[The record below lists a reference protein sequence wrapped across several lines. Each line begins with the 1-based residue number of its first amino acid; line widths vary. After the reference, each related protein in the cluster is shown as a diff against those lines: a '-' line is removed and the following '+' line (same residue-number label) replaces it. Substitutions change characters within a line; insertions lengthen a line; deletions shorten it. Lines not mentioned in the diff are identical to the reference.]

1 MNWTGVTHNPTF
13 DGSSVLEVYGS
24 LTLGTGMVFN
34 FAGNVS
40 FEATVPGK
48 TITSSGVPISSSLT
62 FNGIG
67 GSWTLQDALTVLN
80 TLYLNNGILSTNNQ
94 IVNATAFYSYT
105 SSARTLNLGASVFN
119 LSGSYQ
125 MWYIL
130 NPSSLTL
137 NAGASTINITSNDN
151 QQLFVGGGLN
161 YNNISFVGKGQIY
174 DNNIINDVSFGGD
187 AEIRG
192 NNTFH
197 NVTFGGAAFLYSA
210 SVYNDVTIAKQA
222 EIFGNNTFN
231 NLSFSPGYTYTL
243 EADQTQTILGSLTV
257 NGNCG
262 ALIGIVKSSSIGNQ
276 ATISKAS
283 GNVVV
288 SYVTLKDINAT
299 GGAAFTANN
308 AIDLGNNTG
317 WTINTLPSKS
327 LYWVGNGG
335 NWDDG
340 NHWSLT
346 SGGSPSGC
354 SPTPVDNVFFDANS
368 FSTAGQSVTINVP
381 TAYCNNMNWT
391 GATNNPSIEGTYTS
405 VFKIYGSLT
414 LAAGMAFN
422 FVGDIL
428 FEATATGKTITTAGV
443 PVNTTL
449 RFDGIGG
456 GWTLQ
461 DNLSTSLIFLN
472 SGSLNT
478 NSKTVTA
485 YAFYSSSNFT
495 KALTMGSSVVNL
507 TGSFQIWNID
517 NPATMTLDAGTST
530 INSTY
535 TVGNQQLF
543 EGGGFTYNDLTFSGG
558 GQIYDENTIHNV
570 SFAREGEI
578 RGNNTFNDVTFGG
591 DAFLYSSSTYN
602 NVTMAKQ
609 GVINGNNTFNN
620 LSFSAGYTY
629 TLEAGQTQTINT
641 SLTVNGNCG
650 ALINIL
656 KSSEIGSQATI
667 SKASGNVVVSYVTL
681 KDINA
686 TGGATF
692 TANNAIDLGNNTGW
706 TINTLPSKN
715 LYWVGNGGNWDDG
728 NHWSL
733 TSGGSPSGCSPTP
746 VDNVFFDANSF
757 STAGQ
762 SVTIN
767 VPTAYCNNMNWTGAA
782 NNPSIEG
789 TYTSVFKIY
798 GSLTLAAGMAFNFAG
813 DILFEATTTGKTI
826 TTAGVPVNTTLR
838 FDGIGGGWTLQDN
851 LSTSLIFL
859 NSGSLSTNS
868 KTVTAYAFYSFSNF
882 TKALTLG
889 SSVVNLTGSFQIWNI
904 DNPATMT
911 LDASTSTIRSTY
923 AVGSQQLFEGGGFTY
938 NDIVFDA
945 GGQIYDD
952 NTIHDVSFGG
962 EGQIR
967 GNNTFHDVTFNDN
980 ALLYAPSTYN
990 NVTMAKNG
998 EILYFSNTFNNL
1010 SFSPGYTY
1018 TLEAGQTQ
1026 TVGNLCAVGTG
1037 ALPIRIQSSS
1047 VGSPATISKT
1057 SGTLCWDYVRI
1068 SDLNATGGA
1077 IFDAGLAPSHT
1088 EDLGGN
1094 SGFLFTGACT
1104 PASCTPCNPPV
1115 VTTQPVNSTICAGNN
1130 SSFTVA
1136 ATGDGLTY
1144 QWQVNTGSGYSNLS
1158 NSAPYT
1164 GVTTNSIQITAATN
1178 GLNGYQYR
1186 CIVNGTCTPSATSN
1200 GASLTVNPVP
1210 SVTVNSATICVGQT
1224 TTLTAAGATTYSWN
1238 TGATTSTISVSSG
1251 ATTSYTVT
1259 GTSNG
1264 CSANAVAT
1272 VTVNTLPAV
1281 NVNSV
1286 TILTG
1291 QNAIL
1296 TATGASS
1303 YVWSTG
1309 ATTNSITVSPAAT
1322 TSYTVTGTTSG
1333 CSNSAVATVTVNAQ
1347 SVTYYRS
1354 RQSGN
1359 WNSVNTWQTST
1370 DNATWSNATQ
1380 VPNYNT
1386 VSTIIIQSG
1395 HTVTISSTVTFDEVV
1410 VNGTLVYPNT
1420 GGATLT
1426 INNGTGTDLIINGIF
1441 EDSRNTAITWST
1453 NATWSMGSN
1462 GSLVRTTNT
1471 SSANWNS
1478 NYDGGISAIPA
1489 TANWVLRKTG
1499 GTNPSLTNTAGMFYP
1514 NLIIENNNGG
1524 STWTTAAASSF
1535 TGTSV
1540 PPVIKGNLNIGGNG
1554 TGNVSFLNNNTN
1566 SSPVLINGSLTVK
1579 AGSTLRSQGT
1589 GFEVQGNLVLN
1600 GSINYGTSNAT
1611 FVLSG
1616 NSNQTISGTGT
1627 IAFRNIRLNKATTA
1641 ATVALLNPAILSGA
1655 ATFTSGY
1662 LITTATNV
1670 LTFSNGSTVLGAN
1683 TNSFVSGPVRKA
1695 GSSAFTFPTGKNGNY
1710 QPIAISAP
1718 TNAAAAYVA
1727 EYFHQD
1733 AALGNNTDV
1742 TIDSVSDCE
1751 YWILN
1756 NVGTAYPVSVTLG
1769 WNSQSCYV
1777 NTGVNTMHLTRWNG
1791 TQWGDLGNSSSTLG
1805 MITSELPVNS
1815 FGVFTLAQKDLS
1827 CYAATVFPSE
1837 SSSIN
1842 PIIVQSAKSRFY
1854 TFQSLFA
1861 TIKIDLTS
1869 SMTAKA
1875 SKIILWGGTC
1885 DNLELLTS
1893 DSPLTLSDTTLT
1905 ITSTTLTPGSYYYLQ
1920 VIKQNT
1926 SPEAKY
1932 SLSKT
1937 KNIQFVPC
1945 TLDAGLGCFASDL
1958 FPNACDLICNGGF
1971 EGGGTPSNHSEMFL
1985 ACGWDEGTLG
1995 SSDYFRD
2002 DGAGIVGVP
2011 TNNFGSQTGHIG
2023 SSAYAGFFAHVK
2035 TIENSTGNVFPDYH
2049 EYVYQQLRYPLVAGV
2064 TYNVS
2069 FWVSRADHT
2078 AKAVN
2083 TIGAYFSVN
2092 DPKTNI
2098 STVMP
2103 VIPQITCYPTVISD
2117 ATDWTQIKGSFVA
2130 TGGEQYIVI
2139 GDFGNY
2145 DINST
2150 SVWQPGTL
2158 FNAPL
2163 TPPQISDNLSQQIDP
2178 AYYYLDDISVV
2189 PNPFNVTSIPATAC
2203 FGTPF
2208 TLNANA
2214 IPVSGCVNALSNPN
2228 VTWSSVPSATFS
2240 PNVGA
2245 TTSATPLTT
2254 GAYIYFG
2261 SITYHPGC
2269 TETRSVNVTVTAPQ
2283 VNPISNISIS
2293 ACNVAVP
2300 TMSFTSTPAGA
2311 IFTWTNSNTAIG
2323 LAASGSG
2330 NLPSFVPINSSASP
2344 VTATISVKA
2353 TLNGCTGPATTFTI
2367 TVNPCCVATGSQAHT
2382 FVNGNNAVNFYNTYG
2397 PTATGANIAFNGTF
2411 IVSNNITLV
2420 NCEVRLGADAII
2432 HIKSGFTLN
2441 ITTNSHLSACSNMW
2455 DKILIEPGAYLI
2467 VDKNSL
2473 IEDAKTAVY
2482 SMNGG
2487 KYLLSSARLNRNY
2500 KHMELTA
2507 YAGIHPGIITGTNFT
2522 CQLIP
2527 GGSAA
2532 NLKPPYTANRT
2543 DVGIEINNVD
2553 NVRIGTN
2560 VGANLNQLTNT
2571 FKNMN
2576 TGIRSVQS
2584 SMTVYNNKFMD
2595 MGNGLAPNTGIAA
2608 IVAVGDLD
2616 APPNY
2621 TARNL
2626 IVGDDSP
2633 NGLNTITNC
2642 VNGVVAFFN
2651 MNASVRWN
2659 DFSGINAKGVYVFA
2673 NQQHNNLTIESNKFT
2688 SITTQGGVAIHS
2700 MNNRSGT
2707 NPPSLTRIQFNEIN
2721 NVNKGAGVL
2730 VEELN
2735 NQTTGALYVVFNN
2748 KISGVQYGVRARNLS
2763 NAALNNN
2770 FIETRRW
2777 INYPQPSIGIE
2788 VTGSYGTRVRSNSI
2802 KTMPNPTTDT
2812 KHGGIYISLSPNS
2825 TVNCN
2830 ITESMGFGIKCAGQM
2845 PSDIYNNTIRRNFY
2859 GFWLDNNGFIGVQD
2873 GVGTAG
2879 FPSYNKWVNIP
2890 VPGYIAT
2897 SKRTFTS
2904 GGTIGAAS
2912 PIVYKSN
2919 AGVILNPLYDPNPTG
2934 TSAASVFTLTPTTNG
2949 NPASPSCTIA
2959 QFHRSTF
2966 SNLLKHAQDIALEN
2980 ISFPGNDAN
2989 GKWLSKQGLL
2999 VNIKTDS
3006 IDVSSD
3012 GILQTFV
3019 NQAAADNMG
3028 KLTELNNII
3037 NDPAKYNTT
3046 DMTAAQVLN
3055 ASIVPVNDIET
3066 NQKLLNDMIISNYLT
3081 NTATYTTVQVSA
3093 LRTLANKCP
3102 FTDGL
3107 AVYQA
3112 RVMLSGIDSL
3122 GTEYANAC
3130 ETADDASRILYTDA
3144 LTEDNTALTIYP
3156 NPAFGQVTITYI
3168 IEPTDEAVIEIYNLI
3183 GEKVAMQFLDADATE
3198 QTFSVALLNSGV
3210 YLYKYSIN
3218 GKVIKSDK
3226 LVIVK

>member
-1 MNWTGVTHNPTF
+1 
-13 DGSSVLEVYGS
+13 LEVYGS

-327 LYWVGNGG
+327 
-335 NWDDG
+335 
-340 NHWSLT
+340 
-346 SGGSPSGC
+346 
-354 SPTPVDNVFFDANS
+354 
-368 FSTAGQSVTINVP
+368 
-381 TAYCNNMNWT
+381 
-391 GATNNPSIEGTYTS
+391 
-405 VFKIYGSLT
+405 
-414 LAAGMAFN
+414 
-422 FVGDIL
+422 
-428 FEATATGKTITTAGV
+428 
-443 PVNTTL
+443 
-449 RFDGIGG
+449 
-456 GWTLQ
+456 
-461 DNLSTSLIFLN
+461 
-472 SGSLNT
+472 
-478 NSKTVTA
+478 
-485 YAFYSSSNFT
+485 
-495 KALTMGSSVVNL
+495 
-507 TGSFQIWNID
+507 
-517 NPATMTLDAGTST
+517 
-530 INSTY
+530 
-535 TVGNQQLF
+535 
-543 EGGGFTYNDLTFSGG
+543 
-558 GQIYDENTIHNV
+558 
-570 SFAREGEI
+570 
-578 RGNNTFNDVTFGG
+578 
-591 DAFLYSSSTYN
+591 
-602 NVTMAKQ
+602 
-609 GVINGNNTFNN
+609 
-620 LSFSAGYTY
+620 
-629 TLEAGQTQTINT
+629 
-641 SLTVNGNCG
+641 
-650 ALINIL
+650 
-656 KSSEIGSQATI
+656 
-667 SKASGNVVVSYVTL
+667 
-681 KDINA
+681 
-686 TGGATF
+686 
-692 TANNAIDLGNNTGW
+692 
-706 TINTLPSKN
+706 

-1616 NSNQTISGTGT
+1616 NTNQTISGTGT
-1627 IAFRNIRLNKATTA
+1627 IAFRNIQLNKATTA
-1641 ATVALLNPAILSGA
+1641 ATVVLSNPATLSGT

-1662 LITTATNV
+1662 LTTTATNV
-1670 LTFSNGSTVLGAN
+1670 LTFSNGATVSGTN
-1683 TNSFVSGPVRKA
+1683 NNSFVSGPVRKA
-1695 GSSAFTFPTGKNGNY
+1695 GNSAFTFPIGKTGNY
-1710 QPIAISAP
+1710 QPVAISAP
-1718 TNAAAAYVA
+1718 TNAAATYVA

-1733 AALGNNTDV
+1733 AAVGSNKDA
-1742 TIDSVSDCE
+1742 TIDFISNCE
-1751 YWILN
+1751 YWTLN
-1756 NVGTAYPVSVTLG
+1756 NIGIAYPVKVTLG
-1769 WNSQSCYV
+1769 WNDQSCLIA
-1777 NTGVNTMHLTRWNG
+1777 TGENSMRLTRWNG
-1791 TQWGDLGNSSSTLG
+1791 TKWIDLGNSSNALHKV
-1805 MITSELPVNS
+1805 TSISSVTS
-1815 FGVFTLAQKDLS
+1815 FGTFTLAQTNSDIVGSEVTITPEGLFDKVFDKEGRKYSLNNLVAGETNS
-1827 CYAATVFPSE
+1827 NGAKSISLCTPGYFNVFFEDGSGMEGNSAIEIARRNVICRVLTDISSFIPAPAGSPLALGTTRVNFWVRDIAAV
-1837 SSSIN
+1837 SSSTSILGTASAFYAIPSTANLPTPGGIAENEVFKTIVSGIDSYTNVASPLIIANNPPGVAAFYHGLMAFNFNNIN
-1842 PIIVQSAKSRFY
+1842 WETNLTATSTSAYDLYTVALHEITHALGIASIIDYTGLSKFGTSFPYYSSYDNFLTNVSGTHLIVPDNSTCASYNFDFNSSLNTSILTPGCTSIPPVNNSGSVNHTVCANALYYTGSVTLPVYTSSCFEVGSSLAHFEDECYPTSTPGNDNYFTMSNATGMGVYKRFLKPEERRVLCDLGY
-1854 TFQSLFA
+1854 RVNSTYGGSSVYNSFYNYGTTTCPGKDVVGINDGLTGSTFQFVSTVGTTFPINFNTILSNDVEIGTSFTHPDAFECLEIVSGTGSLSA
-1861 TIKIDLTS
+1861 TSGTS
-1869 SMTAKA
+1869 TT
-1875 SKIILWGGTC
+1875 IINFTPPATSGIVLLRYIPVAHSGQRGNITYIYIYNNDNFSCTPNACNLIPNGDFETHPGGIPNATGQINKTCGWNNAISSGTC
-1885 DNLELLTS
+1885 D
-1893 DSPLTLSDTTLT
+1893 
-1905 ITSTTLTPGSYYYLQ
+1905 YYHNQ
-1920 VIKQNT
+1920 GNAIVD
-1926 SPEAKY
+1926 
-1932 SLSKT
+1932 
-1937 KNIQFVPC
+1937 VPC
-1945 TLDAGLGCFASDL
+1945 NTNGAENDNLGLL
-1958 FPNACDLICNGGF
+1958 
-1971 EGGGTPSNHSEMFL
+1971 
-1985 ACGWDEGTLG
+1985 
-1995 SSDYFRD
+1995 
-2002 DGAGIVGVP
+2002 
-2011 TNNFGSQTGHIG
+2011 
-2023 SSAYAGFFAHVK
+2023 AYAGFASQGLMGYTNEVIYTKLSSPLAPNTAYTLTLDASLAEKYSTNGFPLGVCFSQNYIPVSGSLIASSPSNMFLPAPAITNWNGWTPV
-2035 TIENSTGNVFPDYH
+2035 TINFTTGNTPGIDCGQDFIIIGNIHTGSTQIAPLIPLTPAPTGNLGCTYTVPSASSLSYLYIDNVVLQPAALAATFTPPAIVCLNQTLALNNFVSTGGGSFTG
-2049 EYVYQQLRYPLVAGV
+2049 AGV
-2064 TYNVS
+2064 SGSTFIASTAGAGAHTLIYTYTNNLGCVM
-2069 FWVSRADHT
+2069 HT
-2078 AKAVN
+2078 SATITVANSNINFGILPVN
-2083 TIGAYFSVN
+2083 PTTCAPGQSITLTASGA
-2092 DPKTNI
+2092 
-2098 STVMP
+2098 
-2103 VIPQITCYPTVISD
+2103 
-2117 ATDWTQIKGSFVA
+2117 
-2130 TGGEQYIVI
+2130 
-2139 GDFGNY
+2139 
-2145 DINST
+2145 T
-2150 SVWQPGTL
+2150 SYVWQPGSFTG
-2158 FNAPL
+2158 N
-2163 TPPQISDNLSQQIDP
+2163 T
-2178 AYYYLDDISVV
+2178 ISV
-2189 PNPFNVTSIPATAC
+2189 S
-2203 FGTPF
+2203 
-2208 TLNANA
+2208 
-2214 IPVSGCVNALSNPN
+2214 
-2228 VTWSSVPSATFS
+2228 
-2240 PNVGA
+2240 
-2245 TTSATPLTT
+2245 PLTT
-2254 GAYIYFG
+2254 T
-2261 SITYHPGC
+2261 TYTVTATNSSGC
-2269 TETRSVNVTVTAPQ
+2269 TDTKTVTVTVTAPCNAGLTINYY
-2283 VNPISNISIS
+2283 VPCSGTTTSAVFAVGNNGLVANKNISIS
-2293 ACNVAVP
+2293 GVLTVNNNIAFSNCNFVMAPGARIVVNPNIELSIISNTHIFSCGNMWDGIYLNGNNSKLTVLTNAFIEDAINTIVVP
-2300 TMSFTSTPAGA
+2300 ANGGTYTIQDA
-2311 IFTWTNSNTAIG
+2311 IFNRNLTVIKVTGKTNPGTIRHSIITSRLNLYSTGATVTNREGNLTNYTKTSLKAPYSDRTGLYGVNATDVGNIYIGIDGGAGRTNTFDAIMCGVSLIRTNAIIYNNIFQYLLLGSNFACQIG
-2323 LAASGSG
+2323 TTCLFEPGYGIAASGSTTAPYSITIG
-2330 NLPSFVPINSSASP
+2330 NSNGSYRANSFFNTHLAIN
-2344 VTATISVKA
+2344 VNNYKTISVVNN
-2353 TLNGCTGPATTFTI
+2353 TINNTSTGST
-2367 TVNPCCVATGSQAHT
+2367 NLSATG
-2382 FVNGNNAVNFYNTYG
+2382 YG
-2397 PTATGANIAFNGTF
+2397 AQGIY
-2411 IVSNNITLV
+2411 
-2420 NCEVRLGADAII
+2420 VR
-2432 HIKSGFTLN
+2432 
-2441 ITTNSHLSACSNMW
+2441 
-2455 DKILIEPGAYLI
+2455 P
-2467 VDKNSL
+2467 
-2473 IEDAKTAVY
+2473 
-2482 SMNGG
+2482 
-2487 KYLLSSARLNRNY
+2487 
-2500 KHMELTA
+2500 
-2507 YAGIHPGIITGTNFT
+2507 
-2522 CQLIP
+2522 
-2527 GGSAA
+2527 
-2532 NLKPPYTANRT
+2532 
-2543 DVGIEINNVD
+2543 
-2553 NVRIGTN
+2553 
-2560 VGANLNQLTNT
+2560 
-2571 FKNMN
+2571 
-2576 TGIRSVQS
+2576 
-2584 SMTVYNNKFMD
+2584 
-2595 MGNGLAPNTGIAA
+2595 
-2608 IVAVGDLD
+2608 
-2616 APPNY
+2616 
-2621 TARNL
+2621 
-2626 IVGDDSP
+2626 
-2633 NGLNTITNC
+2633 
-2642 VNGVVAFFN
+2642 
-2651 MNASVRWN
+2651 
-2659 DFSGINAKGVYVFA
+2659 
-2673 NQQHNNLTIESNKFT
+2673 
-2688 SITTQGGVAIHS
+2688 
-2700 MNNRSGT
+2700 
-2707 NPPSLTRIQFNEIN
+2707 
-2721 NVNKGAGVL
+2721 
-2730 VEELN
+2730 
-2735 NQTTGALYVVFNN
+2735 
-2748 KISGVQYGVRARNLS
+2748 
-2763 NAALNNN
+2763 ALNNN
-2770 FIETRRW
+2770 TIDV
-2777 INYPQPSIGIE
+2777 I
-2788 VTGSYGTRVRSNSI
+2788 SNSV
-2802 KTMPNPTTDT
+2802 TNCAV
-2812 KHGGIYISLSPNS
+2812 GIWVSRTGNGRNSQWVFIDHNTVKANS
-2825 TVNCN
+2825 TGYCNSGITVSDIGNTVNTTPTDKIKVQYNTIQQAYTCVTATNVKNSLVIRENPILEVRNNGSTAGNGVRLQNCQNVKIHNNSN
-2830 ITESMGFGIKCAGQM
+2830 IT
-2845 PSDIYNNTIRRNFY
+2845 
-2859 GFWLDNNGFIGVQD
+2859 
-2873 GVGTAG
+2873 
-2879 FPSYNKWVNIP
+2879 
-2890 VPGYIAT
+2890 
-2897 SKRTFTS
+2897 
-2904 GGTIGAAS
+2904 
-2912 PIVYKSN
+2912 
-2919 AGVILNPLYDPNPTG
+2919 LNPGSICYK
-2934 TSAASVFTLTPTTNG
+2934 
-2949 NPASPSCTIA
+2949 
-2959 QFHRSTF
+2959 
-2966 SNLLKHAQDIALEN
+2966 KHQ
-2980 ISFPGNDAN
+2980 
-2989 GKWLSKQGLL
+2989 
-2999 VNIKTDS
+2999 
-3006 IDVSSD
+3006 
-3012 GILQTFV
+3012 
-3019 NQAAADNMG
+3019 
-3028 KLTELNNII
+3028 
-3037 NDPAKYNTT
+3037 Y
-3046 DMTAAQVLN
+3046 
-3055 ASIVPVNDIET
+3055 
-3066 NQKLLNDMIISNYLT
+3066 YL
-3081 NTATYTTVQVSA
+3081 
-3093 LRTLANKCP
+3093 
-3102 FTDGL
+3102 
-3107 AVYQA
+3107 
-3112 RVMLSGIDSL
+3112 
-3122 GTEYANAC
+3122 
-3130 ETADDASRILYTDA
+3130 
-3144 LTEDNTALTIYP
+3144 
-3156 NPAFGQVTITYI
+3156 
-3168 IEPTDEAVIEIYNLI
+3168 
-3183 GEKVAMQFLDADATE
+3183 
-3198 QTFSVALLNSGV
+3198 
-3210 YLYKYSIN
+3210 
-3218 GKVIKSDK
+3218 
-3226 LVIVK
+3226 